1 MKYTCETCDYNT
13 NNKTNYTK
21 HLLTSKHCS
30 LTTSDKKATKNSDAY
45 ICAKCNKTYKSR
57 VGLWGHNK
65 KCDKGPERP
74 DDHVREPSISN
85 EIVLSL
91 INQNKELQN
100 LLVEELTRLRGR
112 EPTA

>member
-13 NNKTNYTK
+13 NNKTNYAK

-30 LTTSDKKATKNSDAY
+30 LTTSDKKATKNSDTY

-65 KCDKGPERP
+65 KCDKVS